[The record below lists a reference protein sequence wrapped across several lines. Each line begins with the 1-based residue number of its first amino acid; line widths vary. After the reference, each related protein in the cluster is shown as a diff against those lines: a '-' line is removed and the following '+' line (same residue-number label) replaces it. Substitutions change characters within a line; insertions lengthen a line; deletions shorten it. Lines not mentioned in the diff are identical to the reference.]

1 MNNLLDKLNDMQQ
14 KAVTTTDGPL
24 LVLAG
29 AGSGKTRV
37 LTHRIA
43 YLIENNN
50 VAPWNILA
58 ITFTNKAAKEMA
70 ERVESLIGEAAQDMW
85 VRTFHS
91 ACVKILRRDIDRIGY
106 NRSFNIIDADDQKSL
121 VKECLKELRFEEKE
135 FPPKAIMSE
144 ISSAKDKLLTP
155 TEYKA
160 EFYTDFRKG
169 QIARIYELYQKKLEV
184 SNDLDF
190 DDLIMLTVRLF
201 KEAPDVLNYYQNKFR
216 YILVDEYQDTNKAQN
231 ELIIM
236 LAKEHRNLCVVGD
249 DDQSIYKFR
258 GADIT
263 NILDFEKA
271 FSDACV
277 IRLEQNYRSTQN
289 ILDAANNVI
298 KNNSGRKGKRLW
310 TDQGSGQKIN
320 VYKAEGDYDEAE
332 FIADKMNQLSR
343 DGYKYSDM
351 AVLYRANASSRSL
364 EDVFMRKALPYRVL
378 SGLRFYDR
386 KEIRDMIAYLRLV
399 KNPHD
404 DLSFRRIINT
414 PSRKIGKVTLDNL
427 SAVATRENTS
437 LLETIKN
444 HLGEFSDNLCQFYN
458 LIAELIEDAE
468 KLSIDNLVE
477 AIYEKTR
484 YRAFLETDEKAQE
497 RMENVG
503 ELISG
508 AASYV
513 ETSEN
518 PSFEEYMD
526 NLALVSD
533 IDNYDEEID
542 AAVLMTM
549 HSSKGLEF
557 PVVFICGFDEGLF
570 PSSMSMFN
578 PEEVEEERRL
588 CYVSITRARQ
598 LLYITCAYRRM
609 VYGKTSPYNPSR
621 FLDEIPASILDI
633 TDSRKNVAEY
643 TIPQAKAS
651 TYTPESSLFG
661 FSSQPSPPKTSGEVF
676 KTGDSVIHKKFGRG
690 IIISASP
697 VGNDVHYE
705 IAFESVGTKNLL
717 GLYAKLTKD
726 E

>member
-1 MNNLLDKLNDMQQ
+1 MNNLLEKLNDMQQ

-37 LTHRIA
+37 LTYRIA
-43 YLIENNN
+43 YLIENKNI
-50 VAPWNILA
+50 APWNILA

-70 ERVESLIGEAAQDMW
+70 QRVETLIGADAQDMW

-91 ACVKILRRDIDRIGY
+91 ACVRILRRDIDRIGY
-106 NRSFNIIDADDQKSL
+106 NRNFNIIDADDQKSL

-135 FPPKAIMSE
+135 FPPKAVMSE
-144 ISSAKDKLLTP
+144 ISSAKDKLLSP
-155 TEYKA
+155 AEYKN
-160 EFYTDFRKG
+160 EFYGDFRKG

-201 KEAPDVLNYYQNKFR
+201 KEAPDVLSYYQNKFR

-231 ELIIM
+231 ELVIM

-263 NILDFEKA
+263 NILDFEKE
-271 FSDACV
+271 FTDASV

-310 TDQGSGQKIN
+310 TDEGSGQKIN

-332 FIADKMNQLSR
+332 FIADKINQLSR

-351 AVLYRANASSRSL
+351 AVLYRANASSRSI

-386 KEIRDMIAYLRLV
+386 KEIRDMIAYLRLI

-427 SAVATRENTS
+427 SAVANRENTS

-444 HLGEFSDNLCQFYN
+444 HLDEFSENLCQFYH
-458 LIAELIEDAE
+458 LIAELIEDSE
-468 KLSIDNLVE
+468 KLSIDALVE
-477 AIYEKTR
+477 SVYEKTR

-513 ETSEN
+513 LSAEE

-578 PEEVEEERRL
+578 PDEVEEERRL

-633 TDSRKNVAEY
+633 TDSRKNRVEFNISQTKSNSY
-643 TIPQAKAS
+643 S
-651 TYTPESSLFG
+651 PESSLFG
-661 FSSQPSPPKTSGEVF
+661 CSASPTVPKQSADMF